1 MENASKA
8 LLIAGAVLIA
18 LLIISLG
25 VMVYNNFSK
34 NVTENTDLSDQEISA
49 LNSKILPYVG
59 ENISGSKVN
68 ALITV
73 VYAMN
78 RNIENEKVVMSWK
91 FKKDGETEYTTGGID
106 NTGNYKSGSKKV
118 RTGVY
123 YTVEVKNYNSAGL
136 ISEIEIK
143 QN

>member
-8 LLIAGAVLIA
+8 LIMAGAVLLA

-25 VMVYNNFSK
+25 VMIYNNYSK
-34 NVTENTDLSDQEISA
+34 TVAENSDLSEQEITS
-49 LNSKILPYVG
+49 LNSKILPYIG

-78 RNIENEKVVMSWK
+78 RNFEGEKNNNELANWW
-91 FKKDGETEYTTGGID
+91 
-106 NTGNYKSGSKKV
+106 N
-118 RTGVY
+118 
-123 YTVEVKNYNSAGL
+123 
-136 ISEIEIK
+136 
-143 QN
+143 